1 MINQNNRSKSK
12 IVAYLLLILNCLSPM
27 AAIIIAP
34 SLPQMQQYFANVP
47 NVEFL
52 VPMALTIPGLL
63 VALCSPVVGILSD
76 KFGRK
81 TLLVYATFA
90 YSLLGVLPFWLDNLY
105 VIIASRVL
113 LGCAE
118 GVIVT
123 VSTTLIGDYYQG
135 VIRQRYLALQTTF
148 ASSSAILFFMIGGA
162 LGEMGWRVPYMMYL
176 VPIILA
182 ILSLFILWE
191 PDRDQV
197 LADDTSDDS
206 KVAFRPGLLAFICF
220 VTFIGA
226 ISFMVMQIQMAYVLG
241 LLGENSPQ
249 VAGNIASAGSALI
262 VIGTLSIHVLS
273 KIGLRTSHNLFIA
286 FGLIG
291 LSFILISG
299 VENTSQLLTY
309 ALINGLG
316 CGLLLPTL
324 AIWNMRELPGFKRG
338 MGTGMWYGSYCLGMF
353 FSPIIVVAGSKVV
366 GGLLPMLNVLGCIL
380 IPLAFIALAVSFLKI
395 GQKSQKS
402 IA

>member
-1 MINQNNRSKSK
+1 MNENVRSSSK

-27 AAIIIAP
+27 AAIVIAP
-34 SLPQMQQYFANVP
+34 SLPQMQKYFSNVP

-63 VALCSPVVGILSD
+63 VALCSPIVGILSD

-81 TLLVYATFA
+81 KLLVTATFA
-90 YSLLGVLPFWLDNLY
+90 YSILGIMPFWLNDLPS
-105 VIIASRVL
+105 IIASRVL

-123 VSTTLIGDYYQG
+123 ISTTLIGDYYQG

-148 ASSSAILFFMIGGA
+148 ASTSAILFFMIGGI
-162 LGEMGWRVPYMMYL
+162 LGEHGWRIPYVIYIVP
-176 VPIILA
+176 VFLA
-182 ILSLFILWE
+182 ILSLFLLWE
-191 PDRDQV
+191 PNRHQIMQE
-197 LADDTSDDS
+197 DDS
-206 KVAFRPGLLAFICF
+206 QIQPTFRPILLAFICA

-226 ISFMVMQIQMAYVLG
+226 MSFMVLQIQMAYILG
-241 LLGENSPQ
+241 ILGEDSPK
-249 VAGNIASAGSALI
+249 VAGNIASACSALI

-273 KIGLRTSHNLFIA
+273 KLGFRTPHNLFIA

-291 LSFILISG
+291 TSFILISHAQ
-299 VENTSQLLTY
+299 NAHDLLIY
-309 ALINGLG
+309 SLINGLG

-324 AIWNMRELPGFKRG
+324 AIWNMRELPGNKRG

-353 FSPIIVVAGSKVV
+353 FSPIIVVAGSKMV
-366 GGLLPMLNVLGCIL
+366 GGLMPMLQTIGIFL
-380 IPLAFIALAVSFLKI
+380 IPIAL
-395 GQKSQKS
+395 
-402 IA
+402 IALILGFVKFKQATVKTVA